1 MALRLQLAPRALRT
15 LTGCPASVR
24 ERLQYELGAL
34 AAGLPL
40 EGPPGPERAEL
51 VVLASGFRVRYWLEL
66 HHGLLRLTHV
76 LAPDPGL
83 WPR

>member
-1 MALRLQLAPRALRT
+1 MALRFQLAPRALRT
-15 LTGCPASVR
+15 LAGCPTAVR
-24 ERLQYELGAL
+24 EQLQYELGAL

-66 HHGLLRLTHV
+66 RHGLLRLTHL
-76 LAPDPGL
+76 LAPDP
-83 WPR
+83 

>member
-15 LTGCPASVR
+15 LAGCPAAVR

-40 EGPPGPERAEL
+40 EGPPGPERAGL

-66 HHGLLRLTHV
+66 GHGLVRLTHL
-76 LAPDPGL
+76 LAPEPDAH
-83 WPR
+83 PR